1 MKVGDRVN
9 FLNGEIVSI
18 VLFLIGIYGLIA
30 RRNILKSIISLGI
43 MQSALILFFL
53 SIRFNSSSHPP
64 IAEEGGHMI
73 MADPLPQTLMIT
85 TIVIGVAVTAVAL
98 TMFMTLYHSYGTTN
112 WSKVVK
118 KRGENQ

>member
-1 MKVGDRVN
+1 MKVGDRLN
-9 FLNGEIVSI
+9 FLRGEIVSI

-30 RRNILKSIISLGI
+30 RKNILKSIISLGI

-53 SIRFNSSSHPP
+53 SIRFDSSSHPP
-64 IAEEGGHMI
+64 IAEGAGHSI